1 MSAIILSLP
10 GIFLCIWYSSSA
22 VLKLL
27 SYQAALEEKSDLS
40 LEMFHIYLHDILRRD
55 TNWIMYSDEPE
66 KSKIDVFNLNIA
78 KGDLITM
85 YAQADRENDR
95 KYVPARLCLNSRV
108 QCRDVEVRLRG
119 NRHWHLLSRKKSLK
133 IRVTDGKPFQG
144 HETFN
149 LVNHVSPM
157 VVGQKIISDVADE
170 NNVMVP
176 SYSFVRLLLNGEDL
190 GVLHFQAQ
198 PDDSLF
204 RRKAIMFSDFYSGDI
219 SSKAD
224 KMALWN
230 DVGLWKKVTSRLHS
244 NKHDVQRL
252 TEFLHHITK
261 SSYKAFSRFA
271 KQHVNLEAFAAFEAI
286 DVIFGIEQHGFRENQ
301 KLYFDPY
308 IGSWVPVA
316 WDLKG
321 FKHDGVLNRV
331 ENPITI
337 RLKMIP
343 EYRALRNQMVWRLL
357 NGDCSANRIRKRA
370 KKQLEKIAPELAND
384 RLFAAYKLLPKVND
398 FAFKMLRP
406 MDFEKLNLV
415 LESEMLSYERR
426 VAFITNQ
433 LQKSEFYYR
442 QGETIEMANVGKPV
456 APPVVS
462 EEAAAETAAD
472 TDGAEI
478 ETVTAD
484 TKPTEPLSGPNVIVT
499 KMADIPRVATDSM
512 TVATGDTTET
522 TDAETRS
529 EAEAETP
536 SLALAYRTPL
546 DIVVAGESGISLK
559 KITVDFRDCIRPEWH
574 ILQDGV
580 AVATASHSTSAHF
593 DADEVLYSSVA
604 LTERT
609 KGDMDL
615 SKLMVAPVPTR
626 YGFELESNCPPENV
640 EVFATHEITGN
651 RVRAQKADA
660 ELLAQIPDSYPQE
673 TAVPAFEI
681 GVLTPHP
688 QSLTTPEITHM
699 QFGPGIVEVDKTR
712 VFDEYTHVTVM
723 PGTVFEMGT
732 RGGGKKGNAD
742 AAKDKVS
749 LIFKGKVT
757 MNGVEGNPIVF
768 KSREMTPWGGIAL
781 QGRNTR
787 GSVLSNVIFE
797 DGSNI
802 EGQPVIYTSM
812 VNIHDTGDVTVSGC
826 EIRNNH
832 GPGDSFHSA
841 YVNNMTISGL
851 TVENATMDAV
861 DIEFSSVEITRLFIR
876 KTGDDGLDLMD
887 SEITMTD
894 SVILG
899 CKQHG
904 ISVGENSNLKATD
917 FLVAWTTNGIF
928 GKDASQIEIGTGLLM
943 RNQTGVRVGKSTGL
957 YGGDVE
963 VSANTLYVMGAK
975 KLIARTDRKKTRLDD
990 GKILYGF
997 VDDRPLR
1004 HLFADVLD
1012 ISGHEG
1018 LNAWLA
1024 EREVRQ

>member
-27 SYQAALEEKSDLS
+27 SYQTALEEKSDLS

-85 YAQADRENDR
+85 YAQADIENER
-95 KYVPARLCLNSRV
+95 KYVPARLCLNSQV

-119 NRHWHLLSRKKSLK
+119 SRHWHLLSRKKSLK

-219 SSKAD
+219 SSKSD

-252 TEFLHHITK
+252 KEFLHHITK
-261 SSYKAFSRFA
+261 SSYKDFSRFA
-271 KQHVNLEAFAAFEAI
+271 KQHINLEAFAAFEAI

-316 WDLKG
+316 WDLEG

-384 RLFAAYKLLPKVND
+384 RLFSAYKLLPKVND

-415 LESEMLSYERR
+415 LESEMMSYERR
-426 VAFITNQ
+426 VAFLTNQ
-433 LQKSEFYYR
+433 LQKSEFYYQ
-442 QGETIEMANVGKPV
+442 QGKTIEIGNAGENV
-456 APPVVS
+456 APPVVQEDGG
-462 EEAAAETAAD
+462 EETVAE
-472 TDGAEI
+472 TDGAVT
-478 ETVTAD
+478 ETATSDTA
-484 TKPTEPLSGPNVIVT
+484 PTEPLTGANVVVT
-499 KMADIPRVATDSM
+499 KIGDAPGNAADPMALATNDKS
-512 TVATGDTTET
+512 GT
-522 TDAETRS
+522 TDAEEQG
-529 EAEAETP
+529 EANAP
-536 SLALAYRTPL
+536 SLSFRTPFDVL
-546 DIVVAGESGISLK
+546 VAGQSGISLK
-559 KITVDFRDCIRPEWH
+559 KITVDFKDCIRPEWH

-580 AVATASHSTSAHF
+580 IVAAASHSTSARF
-593 DADEVLYSSVA
+593 EADEVLYSSVA

-615 SKLMVAPVPTR
+615 SKIMVNPLPTR
-626 YGFELESNCPPENV
+626 YAFELESNCRPENM

-660 ELLAQIPDSYPQE
+660 ELLAQIPTAYPKE
-673 TAVPAFEI
+673 TEVPVFDI
-681 GVLTPHP
+681 GVLSPHP
-688 QSLTTPEITHM
+688 QSLTTPEITHV
-699 QFGPGIVEVDKTR
+699 QFGPGIVELDKTR
-712 VFDEYTHVTVM
+712 IFDEYTHVTVM
-723 PGTVFEMGT
+723 PGTVFEMGKK
-732 RGGGKKGNAD
+732 GAGKKGDAA

-768 KSREMTPWGGIAL
+768 KQREMTPWGGIAL

-812 VNIHDTGDVTVSGC
+812 VNIHDTRDITVRGC

-861 DIEFSSVEITRLFIR
+861 DIEFSTVDITRLFIR

-887 SEITMTD
+887 SEVTMTD

-904 ISVGENSNLKATD
+904 ISAGENSTLKASD
-917 FLVAWTTNGIF
+917 FLVAWTTNGVF
-928 GKDASQIEIGTGLLM
+928 GKDASRIEIGTGLLM
-943 RNQTGVRVGKSTGL
+943 RNQTGVRVGKPTGL

-963 VSANTLYVMGAK
+963 VSASTLYVMGSK
-975 KLIARTDRKKTRLDD
+975 ELIARTDRKKNRLDD

-1012 ISGHEG
+1012 ISGPEG